1 MQDLSQDANS
11 VTYVPGL
18 DCYSCLRKGKQQGE
32 ASGLSKAK
40 TSLTVAALG
49 IVFGDIGTS
58 PLYSFREAA
67 NAAGTAHPEAQIF
80 GVLSLI
86 VWTITLSVSFKYVGL
101 VLRVNNEGE
110 GGILALS
117 TLLGLHQRND
127 PRGRFLMV
135 FALLGAA
142 MLFGDGVITPAIS
155 VLSAIEGLKVAAP
168 AIDHFVVPLTVVVLL
183 LLFSVQKA
191 GTHRI
196 GALFGPTMM
205 IWFTVL
211 GVLGVLSILR
221 HPDILWAIDPH
232 HGIWLLF
239 NHPERAALILAA
251 VFLTITGGEALYAD
265 LGAFGRPAI
274 ARAWFFVA
282 MPGLLLNYF
291 GQGALLLAEPDAIT
305 NPFFLLA
312 PDELR
317 LPLVLLAAMATVIA
331 SQAVITGV
339 FALTRQ
345 AMQVGLLV
353 PLRVVH
359 TAAEHETH
367 VYLPAVNWLLA
378 LLSIAAVLGFQS
390 SDNLADAYG
399 MAVATAMITTTILFV
414 AALIYLNRVSK
425 AVAWGVGLLLLTID
439 LIYFIPNLTKLATGG
454 WLPLSLASVA
464 MIVMV
469 SWRVGIRRSLQ
480 ARGRIGEPLG
490 SYALA
495 LQGREPIV
503 RRWAIFLTRGGDVIP
518 EPLANMDRLLG
529 TVFSGLV
536 MVSVRVVG
544 RPRVPPDE
552 RVLAHWVGDRVLRL
566 ELRVGYMQAISL
578 PSLIGPTLHEQK
590 LDSEELVYI
599 VGHER
604 PLPPRRWRRPRD
616 IMLSLFCL
624 LVRNAERHTDRFDLP
639 PRRTLQVGYSIR
651 LDD

>member
-1 MQDLSQDANS
+1 MTGA
-11 VTYVPGL
+11 
-18 DCYSCLRKGKQQGE
+18 
-32 ASGLSKAK
+32 LSKAK
-40 TSLTVAALG
+40 SSLTVAALG

-117 TLLGLHQRND
+117 TLLGLHQRSD
-127 PRGRFLMV
+127 PRGRFLLA

-155 VLSAIEGLKVAAP
+155 VLSAIEGLEVAAP
-168 AIDHFVVPLTVVVLL
+168 AIDHFVVPLTVLVLL
-183 LLFSVQKA
+183 GLFSVQRA
-191 GTHRI
+191 GAHRI
-196 GALFGPTMM
+196 GALFGPTMLV
-205 IWFTVL
+205 WFTVL
-211 GVLGVLSILR
+211 GVLGLLSILK
-221 HPDILWAIDPH
+221 HPEILGAFDPR
-232 HGIWLLF
+232 HGIWLLLE
-239 NHPERAALILAA
+239 HPDRAALILAA

-265 LGAFGRPAI
+265 LGSFGRPAI
-274 ARAWFFVA
+274 ARAWLFVA

-291 GQGALLLAEPDAIT
+291 GQGALLLAEPEAIK

-312 PDELR
+312 PEALR
-317 LPLVLLAAMATVIA
+317 LPLVVLAALATVIA

-339 FALTRQ
+339 FALSRQ
-345 AMQVGLLV
+345 AMQVDLLV
-353 PLRVVH
+353 GLRMFH
-359 TAAEHETH
+359 TAEDHESH

-378 LLSIAAVLGFQS
+378 LLSISAVLGFQS
-390 SDNLADAYG
+390 SDRLADAYG
-399 MAVATAMITTTILFV
+399 MAVATAMITTTLLFV
-414 AALIYLNRVSK
+414 AALIYLNKLSK
-425 AVAWGVGLLLLTID
+425 WAAWAIGLLLLTID

-464 MIVMV
+464 IIVMV
-469 SWRVGIRRSLQ
+469 AWRVGIRRSLK
-480 ARGRIGEPLG
+480 ARGRSGERLG
-490 SYALA
+490 SYALN
-495 LQGREPIV
+495 LPSREATV
-503 RRWAIFLTRGGDVIP
+503 ERWAIFLTRGGDVIP

-529 TVFSGLV
+529 SVFKGIVL
-536 MVSVRVVG
+536 VSVRIVG

-552 RVLAHWVGDRVLRL
+552 RVVQHWVGERVLRI
-566 ELRVGYMQAISL
+566 ELHVGYMQAISL
-578 PSLIGPTLHEQK
+578 PSLIGPTLHEEG
-590 LDSEELVYI
+590 LNPEEMVYV

-604 PLPPRRWRRPRD
+604 PLPPRRWRHPRD
-616 IMLSLFCL
+616 LLISLFCL
-624 LVRNAERHTDRFDLP
+624 LVRNSERRTDRFDLP